1 MLRLT
6 EKTNLSSGKTKRQH
20 VSVCNYC
27 GDALHSFI
35 DELEDGQQ
43 LQVLVCPTCY
53 QTILYPSVPSE
64 QVAVSQRVPLLEHP
78 IYTS

>member
-6 EKTNLSSGKTKRQH
+6 ECEH
-20 VSVCNYC
+20 C
-27 GDALHSFI
+27 GDLLFSFVE
-35 DELEDGQQ
+35 ELEDGQQ

-64 QVAVSQRVPLLEHP
+64 QVAVCQQVPLELQVS
-78 IYTS
+78 TS

>member
-1 MLRLT
+1 MLTLT
-6 EKTNLSSGKTKRQH
+6 E
-20 VSVCNYC
+20 CNHC
-27 GDALHSFI
+27 GDSLHSFM

-64 QVAVSQRVPLLEHP
+64 QVAVCQQVPLERP